1 MRVDRRRLHT
11 CRSGRAA
18 VQGDSSSSRA
28 IGRRRAEGSSQGFD
42 YNMFLLQQRGKNVLP
57 VIMAFLCTFAHTHT
71 HKESI
76 TSASR
81 HSSCIV
87 AVLVVCEKKGSKNIA
102 HFLFAFQAIFSLK
115 KLCPCRPPPPLLSLL
130 FGRRTEDTQIEN
142 HVWAILSA

>member
-28 IGRRRAEGSSQGFD
+28 IGRRRAEGSSQRFD

-57 VIMAFLCTFAHTHT
+57 VTMAFLCTFAHTHT

-87 AVLVVCEKKGSKNIA
+87 AVLVVCEKKRQQKYSSFSFCLSGN
-102 HFLFAFQAIFSLK
+102 FLFEKAMSV
-115 KLCPCRPPPPLLSLL
+115 PPSAAASVVTIW
-130 FGRRTEDTQIEN
+130 TEDRGHTD
-142 HVWAILSA
+142 